1 MARSQTSS
9 LGNTLTSV
17 LLSVAFVTIGFK
29 PISARSI
36 GSEAIQINSLLQI
49 SEVAANSPIYA
60 DVLAAGWEDWSWETD
75 RNFNNADP
83 VHSGSA
89 SIAVTYTASWGGLLL
104 HTGSAVPTSDTIAIR
119 FWVHGGSTGGQSV
132 NFHVNDHTEYYS
144 FTVQANTW
152 LQVTVP
158 LAVLGNPATLSD
170 LFWQDGSNGS
180 QPTYYIDDISLV
192 DTSQV
197 YTDALTRGWID
208 YSWGTDRN
216 FDNTEPVHSGS
227 ASIAVTYTES
237 YGSLILH
244 RDTAISTS
252 DYDAVLFWV
261 HGGSTGGQS
270 VNFHVNEATE
280 YYSFTVQANTW
291 LQVTVPL
298 AVLGNPASLSDLLW
312 QDGSNGSQPIY
323 YIDDISRVKTR
334 SGTWTEATSP
344 VTYPLQSVAM
354 LSANDGWAVGYQG
367 IHPNGNLQGSV
378 MLRRQGN
385 LWNELGS
392 DASGPALYSAATVSA
407 SDGWAVG
414 SNSSNGSAIKRWNGS
429 AWNSVPNPAGQ
440 ILRSIAMVSANDGW
454 AVGAGGNCLQG
465 FHLQGTIMRWDGNS
479 WSANT
484 LTDIVLYSVAMVS
497 ANDGWAVGYYCSA
510 YWDGGIPKWE
520 IRFPDLTLEW
530 KQLERGRQPYFL
542 CTIICGYGFGY
553 GRMGSRISWRHAA
566 LEWQRMDLVDHCYI
580 L

>member
-1 MARSQTSS
+1 MFRSKTSC
-9 LGNTLTSV
+9 LGIRLTGV
-17 LLSVAFVTIGFK
+17 LLTVALVTRGFK

-36 GSEAIQINSLLQI
+36 GSETTQINSLLQI
-49 SEVAANSPIYA
+49 SEAAANSPIYA
-60 DVLAAGWEDWSWETD
+60 DVLAAAWEDWSWNTD
-75 RNFNNADP
+75 HNFGNAEP

-89 SIAVTYTASWGGLLL
+89 SIAVTYTAAWGGLLL
-104 HTGSAVPTSDTIAIR
+104 HTKSAVSTSDYIAIR
-119 FWVHGGSTGGQSV
+119 FWVHGGITGGQSV
-132 NFHVNDHTEYYS
+132 NFHVNEGTEYYS
-144 FTVQANTW
+144 FTVPANAW

-158 LAVLGNPATLSD
+158 LALLGNPASLSD
-170 LFWQDGSNGS
+170 LFWQDASDGS

-192 DTSQV
+192 ETSQV
-197 YTDALTRGWID
+197 YTDALSRGWMD
-208 YSWGTDRN
+208 YTWGTDRN

-227 ASIAVTYTES
+227 ASIAVTYTEP

-270 VNFHVNEATE
+270 VNFHVNDGTE

-291 LQVTVPL
+291 LPITVPL
-298 AVLGNPASLSDLLW
+298 AELGNPVSLSDLLW

-323 YIDDISRVKTR
+323 YIDDISLVKIR

-344 VTYPLQSVAM
+344 VTYPLQSVAI

-367 IHPNGNLQGSV
+367 FYPNGNLQGSV
-378 MLRRQGN
+378 ILRRQGN
-385 LWNELGS
+385 SWSEWGS

-429 AWNSVPNPAGQ
+429 AWDPVPNPGGQ

-454 AVGAGGNCLQG
+454 AVGAGGNCIQG
-465 FHLQGTIMRWDGNS
+465 SHLQGTIMRWDGNS
-479 WSANT
+479 WSAIS
-484 LTDIVLYSVAMVS
+484 DRQRVIFGG
-497 ANDGWAVGYYCSA
+497 DGFA
-510 YWDGGIPKWE
+510 
-520 IRFPDLTLEW
+520 F
-530 KQLERGRQPYFL
+530 
-542 CTIICGYGFGY
+542 
-553 GRMGSRISWRHAA
+553 
-566 LEWQRMDLVDHCYI
+566 
-580 L
+580 